1 MKHLIRAAALVF
13 AAALSTVSAQDTTVW
28 DGVYTAAQAERG
40 DKRFADTCASCH
52 GADMAGGPG
61 IPGVTGIEFM
71 FKYNNKTVGEL
82 FDYLKENMPPGQQGS
97 LTDAQYLDL
106 TAAILKGNGF
116 PEGSTELAADAATL
130 KTIRITR
137 AKS

>member
-1 MKHLIRAAALVF
+1 MRALLPAAALF
-13 AAALSTVSAQDTTVW
+13 FLAAAISTHTQEKTVW
-28 DGVYTAAQAERG
+28 DAVYSAAQAERG
-40 DKRFADTCASCH
+40 DKRFAEACAPCH

-61 IPGVTGIEFM
+61 IPGVTGIEFL

-97 LTDAQYLDL
+97 LTDTQYLDVV
-106 TAAILKGNGF
+106 AAILKGNGF
-116 PEGSTELAADAATL
+116 PEGPSELATDPAAL

-137 AKS
+137 AR